1 MMKGGL
7 LLGGGNASIALLG
20 LIRNVLIARLIS
32 VEDFGIA
39 STFAITMAVIEMTS
53 NIAIDRLIIQAKDGD
68 LPRFQATAHT
78 LQAARGA
85 LGAVALYLLAGP
97 LAGLFGVPHLAWAY
111 EAMAVTPLLHGLA
124 HLDMYRVQRDMRF
137 SPLVTVEFAAQ
148 LLATVAA
155 IPLALRLGD
164 YRAMLYALLL
174 QQVVYAM
181 VSHAVAHRPYRWAF
195 DTEVV
200 GRAVSFGWPLLLNG
214 LLMFANFHGEKI
226 IIGRMIGMTELGWFS
241 AAFALTLTPT
251 LVIART
257 MQSFFLPQLAAAQ
270 DDEARFRR
278 LYVVTVQAGLLI
290 GVGIAVT
297 FALAGPAVLVALYG
311 PRYEAAVPVLVWLG
325 VMQGLRIARVGSV
338 VVAMGRAD
346 TRNPLIANVARV
358 LVLPVA
364 WFVAAEGG
372 GVAAVVALAM
382 VGEGLAAAVSL
393 LLLRRRFGL
402 TLDGVALPAAASIA
416 VLALIALLP
425 QLGIPAG
432 ALAPPREAWLA
443 AAALPLLL
451 WSMPALRRWG
461 RLLLRG
467 E

>member
-20 LIRNVLIARLIS
+20 LVRNVLIARLIS

-53 NIAIDRLIIQAKDGD
+53 YIAIERLIIQAKDGD

-85 LGAVALYLLAGP
+85 LGAVLLYLLAEP
-97 LAGLFGVPHLAWAY
+97 IAGLFGVPHLAWAY

-124 HLDMYRVQRDMRF
+124 HLDMHRVQRDMRF
-137 SPLVTVEFAAQ
+137 SPSVTVELAAQ

-174 QQVVYAM
+174 QQVVFAV

-200 GRAVSFGWPLLLNG
+200 GRAISFGWPLLLNG
-214 LLMFANFHGEKI
+214 VLMFAAFHGDRI
-226 IIGRMIGMTELGWFS
+226 IIARMIGMTELGWYS
-241 AAFALTLTPT
+241 AAFALTLMPS

-257 MQSFFLPQLAAAQ
+257 MQSFFLPQLAAVQ
-270 DDEARFRR
+270 DDDAGFRR

-290 GVGIAVT
+290 GVGSAVT
-297 FALAGPAVLVALYG
+297 FALAGPAVLIALYG
-311 PRYEAAVPVLVWLG
+311 TKYAAAAPVLVWLG
-325 VMQGLRIARVGSV
+325 VMQGLRLGRIGLN
-338 VVAMGRAD
+338 VVAMARAD
-346 TRNPLIANVARV
+346 TRNPLFGNLVRV
-358 LVLPVA
+358 LALPLA
-364 WFVAAEGG
+364 WFAAAEGG
-372 GVAAVVALAM
+372 GVAAVVALAI
-382 VGEGLAAAVSL
+382 VGEGLALATSM
-393 LLLRRRFGL
+393 LLLRKRFGL
-402 TLDGVALPAAASIA
+402 TLDGVALPAAGSIA

-425 QLGIPAG
+425 RLGIPAG

-451 WSMPALRRWG
+451 WSMPALRRWS

-467 E
+467 D